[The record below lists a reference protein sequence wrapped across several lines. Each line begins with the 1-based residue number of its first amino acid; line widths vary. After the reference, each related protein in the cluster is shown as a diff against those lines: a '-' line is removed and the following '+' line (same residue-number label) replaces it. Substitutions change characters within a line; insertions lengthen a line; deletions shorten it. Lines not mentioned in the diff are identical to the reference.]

1 MKKTTLALSVLMAVP
16 AYAASNHSHEHIH
29 AETLRSVRGHAA
41 TDSTIA
47 ANRAFAE
54 TLNYDDKAVFKNND
68 RGLIVPLDDA
78 SKQPLHNR
86 FASVHKGESV
96 AHLSPASVN
105 PSLWRHAQANF
116 AANGLYQVK
125 EGVYQVRGMDL
136 ASTTFIRSDSG
147 WIVYDVL
154 MQDKPMELA
163 LDFFMSNVPEGGDLP
178 VVAMLYSHSHADH
191 FGGSR
196 AVQNRFPDVKVYAP
210 HNFVKETID
219 ENVLAGNAMS
229 RRAAYQYGSTLG
241 ASSLGIV
248 DAALA
253 NGFSAGDGY
262 QVTMVMPDKTFPSG
276 EEQKFYQY
284 TIDGVEFVF
293 MDTAGTEAP
302 SGNVAYLPEHNL
314 LWTGEMTYQG
324 MHNIY
329 TLRGAKVRDA
339 LKWSKDLN
347 QMILAWGGEVEYLI
361 GSHSAPVWGNEE
373 IVDFLAL
380 QRDNY
385 GFVHNQTLRL
395 ANNGMVMQDIGAKIT
410 DELPESIRKSWH
422 TNGYHGTYSHN
433 ARAVYNMYL
442 GFFDMNPAN
451 LNPLP
456 IQEEAELFTEA
467 FGGCEKA
474 TSFAQM
480 KFDEGNYRFVSTMM
494 DKVVRTCPED
504 KDARRLLA
512 NSFEQQGFQAE
523 GAGWRNVFLT
533 GAQELRVGTLPGAEK
548 SASPDLLSEMT
559 VENILDYMAVRIVAK
574 EAEGK
579 DFTMNIQ
586 VPDTDE
592 IYFVEL
598 SNGNLNN
605 APVSELRKADLTL
618 TINKHDIAAVQLGQT
633 TFDAL
638 LSSKAATLKG
648 NAKVL
653 DTLMSL
659 MVDFDNEFE
668 VVPRPA
674 KGQEVDAHFYKSL

>member
-653 DTLMSL
+653 DTLISL